1 MSDKSDPLFYAGGEH
16 KRGYTCAAADLCDG
30 FYTRVSQKHFIGRP
44 WAVRRPG
51 ESEPM
56 FGSRGED
63 EHEAHEIQVMV
74 CAGFIKGQTQPLPV
88 TRATAMTLLQNK

>member
-16 KRGYTCAAADLCDG
+16 KRGYTGAAADLCVG
-30 FYTRVSQKHFIGRP
+30 FYTRVNQKHFIGRP

-63 EHEAHEIQVMV
+63 EHEAHEIHVMV
-74 CAGFIKGQTQPLPV
+74 CAGFKGQTQPPPL
-88 TRATAMTLLQNK
+88 TCATPLTLLQNK